1 MPCHRWWALFT
12 GFCCVAPAQGQ
23 TPGDTVLARGT
34 WVRITA
40 PALSPAPLIGTLE
53 GRRADSLLWVRKQE
67 ERPLSL
73 PLTAVQKLEISQGRH
88 ADTWRGGL
96 IGTLAGIGV
105 GALIGLAAGNYEC
118 PTTGLPALAA
128 ADCLTPEESAAAGAI
143 LGAVGGGGLGLL
155 IGSSR
160 KSERW
165 RAVSP
170 EQIRV
175 AWRHQQ
181 GRTLAIMAV
190 MER

>member
-1 MPCHRWWALFT
+1 M
-12 GFCCVAPAQGQ
+12 
-23 TPGDTVLARGT
+23 
-34 WVRITA
+34 
-40 PALSPAPLIGTLE
+40 
-53 GRRADSLLWVRKQE
+53 
-67 ERPLSL
+67 SL
-73 PLTAVQKLEISQGRH
+73 PLTTVQKLEISQGGH

-118 PTTGLPALAA
+118 PTTGLPAPAA
-128 ADCLTPEESAAAGAI
+128 EDCLTPGESAATGAI

-165 RAVSP
+165 RALSP